1 MHPNEIKITKEN
13 VALLTEIAASLSD
26 AHIAALDEQIT
37 RQNTR

>member
-1 MHPNEIKITKEN
+1 MHPNEIKITVDN
-13 VALLTEIAASLSD
+13 VAVLMKLAATLSD